1 MGMISLTPTSL
12 IFYPMLSSNA
22 KVVIPLQDVC
32 NVKKAGRMGG
42 LKVKYVTRED
52 GSLSAAASPRMSI
65 DDKASLGGTTLGR
78 VVSNASTVSHAS
90 VNERGV
96 IATANGELLKEEKF
110 GWVSNRDVLFAK
122 LVGWGGRRW
131 VKK

>member
-1 MGMISLTPTSL
+1 M
-12 IFYPMLSSNA
+12 SSNA
-22 KVVIPLQDVC
+22 KVTIPLQDVR

-42 LKVKYVTRED
+42 IKIKYVTRED
-52 GSLSAAASPRMSI
+52 DPMSPRMSI
-65 DDKASLGGTTLGR
+65 DDKASIGGTALGR
-78 VVSNASTVSHAS
+78 VMSNASNASDFSHAS

-96 IATANGELLKEEKF
+96 TTNAKGELLKEEKF

-122 LVGWGGRRW
+122 LVGWGGGRW